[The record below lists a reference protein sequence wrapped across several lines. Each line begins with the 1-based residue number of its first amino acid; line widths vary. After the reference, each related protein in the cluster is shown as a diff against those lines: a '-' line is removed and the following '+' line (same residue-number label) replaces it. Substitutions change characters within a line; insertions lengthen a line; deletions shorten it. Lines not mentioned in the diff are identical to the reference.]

1 LIDPAELVGQRIAR
15 SESNYRT
22 EDSILYALALGFG
35 ADPTDRDQLQFVYE
49 QNIRTLPTMNLV
61 VGYPGFWLK
70 DPKYQVTW
78 QKVLHAEEKLIIH
91 RPLPPAGAVVG
102 ETFVDAIVD
111 RGADKGAFIYQ
122 RKEVRGESDGVLF
135 AEVLSNTLAR
145 GDGGF
150 GGNATPRAQPPAVPE
165 RKPDA
170 VCDLSTLPQQALLY
184 RLCGDMNP
192 LHADPEIAR
201 GAGFERPILHGRAT
215 MGIAQHAVLKTAC
228 DYEPGRLKSLSVRF
242 SAPFLPGETLRT
254 ELWND
259 GSDVYFRSRSL
270 ERDIV
275 VLNNGH
281 AELNT

>member
-1 LIDPAELVGQRIAR
+1 MIDPAEIVGQRIAR
-15 SESNYRT
+15 CESNYRT

-35 ADPTDRDQLQFVYE
+35 ADPTDSEQLQFVYE

-70 DPKYQVTW
+70 EPKYQVEW

-91 RPLPPAGAVVG
+91 QPLPPAGAVVG
-102 ETFVDAIVD
+102 ETFVDEIVD

-122 RKEVRGESDGVLF
+122 RKEVRGEADGVLF

-150 GGNATPRAQPPAVPE
+150 GGTAKPRAQPPAVPE

-170 VCDLSTLPQQALLY
+170 VCDLATLPQQALLY

-192 LHADPEIAR
+192 LHADPAIAR
-201 GAGFERPILHGRAT
+201 GAGFDRPILHGRAT
-215 MGIAQHAVLKTAC
+215 MGVAQHAVLKTAC
-228 DYEPGRLKSLSVRF
+228 DYDPARLKSLSVRF

-254 ELWND
+254 ELWSD

-270 ERDIV
+270 ERDVV

-281 AELNT
+281 AELNS

>member
-1 LIDPAELVGQRIAR
+1 MIDPAEIVGQRIAR
-15 SESNYRT
+15 CESNYRT

-35 ADPTDRDQLQFVYE
+35 ADPTDSDQLQFVYE

-70 DPKYQVTW
+70 EPKYQVEW

-91 RPLPPAGAVVG
+91 QPLPPAGAVVG
-102 ETFVDAIVD
+102 ETFVDEIVD
-111 RGADKGAFIYQ
+111 RGADRGAFIYQ
-122 RKEVRGESDGVLF
+122 RKEVRGEADGVLF

-150 GGNATPRAQPPAVPE
+150 GGTAKPRAQPPAVPE

-170 VCDLSTLPQQALLY
+170 VCDLATLPQQALLY

-192 LHADPEIAR
+192 LHADPAIAR
-201 GAGFERPILHGRAT
+201 GAGFDRPILHGRAT
-215 MGIAQHAVLKTAC
+215 MGVAQHAVLKTAC
-228 DYEPGRLKSLSVRF
+228 DYDPARLKSLSVRF

-254 ELWND
+254 ELWSD

-270 ERDIV
+270 ERDVV

-281 AELNT
+281 AELNS

>member
-1 LIDPAELVGQRIAR
+1 MIDPAEIVGQRIAR
-15 SESNYRT
+15 CESNYRT

-35 ADPTDRDQLQFVYE
+35 ADPTDSDQLQFVYE

-70 DPKYQVTW
+70 EPKYQVEW

-91 RPLPPAGAVVG
+91 QPLPPAGAVVG
-102 ETFVDAIVD
+102 ETFVDEIVD

-122 RKEVRGESDGVLF
+122 RKEVRGEADGVLF

-150 GGNATPRAQPPAVPE
+150 GGTAKPRAQPPAVPD

-170 VCDLSTLPQQALLY
+170 VCDLATLPQQALLY

-192 LHADPEIAR
+192 LHADPAIAR

-215 MGIAQHAVLKTAC
+215 MGVAQHAVLKTAC
-228 DYEPGRLKSLSVRF
+228 EYDPARLKSLSVRF

-254 ELWND
+254 ELWSD

-270 ERDIV
+270 ERDVV

-281 AELNT
+281 AELNS

>member
-1 LIDPAELVGQRIAR
+1 MIDPAEIVGQRIAR
-15 SESNYRT
+15 CESNYRT

-35 ADPTDRDQLQFVYE
+35 ADPTDSEQLQFVYE

-70 DPKYQVTW
+70 EPKYQVEW

-91 RPLPPAGAVVG
+91 QPLPPAGAVVG
-102 ETFVDAIVD
+102 ETFVDEIVD

-122 RKEVRGESDGVLF
+122 RKEVRGEADGVLF

-150 GGNATPRAQPPAVPE
+150 GGTAKPRAQPPAVPE

-170 VCDLSTLPQQALLY
+170 VCDLATLPQQALLY

-192 LHADPEIAR
+192 LHADPAIAS
-201 GAGFERPILHGRAT
+201 GAGFDRPILHGRAT
-215 MGIAQHAVLKTAC
+215 MGVAQHAVLKTAC
-228 DYEPGRLKSLSVRF
+228 GYDPARLKSLSVRF

-254 ELWND
+254 ELWSD

-270 ERDIV
+270 ERDVV

-281 AELNT
+281 AELNS

>member
-1 LIDPAELVGQRIAR
+1 MIDPAEIVGQRIAR
-15 SESNYRT
+15 CESNYRT

-35 ADPTDRDQLQFVYE
+35 ADPTDSEQLQFVYE

-70 DPKYQVTW
+70 EPKYQVEW

-91 RPLPPAGAVVG
+91 QPLPPAGAVVG
-102 ETFVDAIVD
+102 ETFVDEIVD

-122 RKEVRGESDGVLF
+122 RKEVRGEADGVLF

-150 GGNATPRAQPPAVPE
+150 GGTAKPRAQPPAVPE

-170 VCDLSTLPQQALLY
+170 VCDLATLPQQALLY

-192 LHADPEIAR
+192 LHADPAIAR
-201 GAGFERPILHGRAT
+201 GAGFDRPILHGRAT
-215 MGIAQHAVLKTAC
+215 MGVAQHAVLKTAC
-228 DYEPGRLKSLSVRF
+228 GYDPARLKSLSVRF

-254 ELWND
+254 ELWSD

-270 ERDIV
+270 ERDVV

-281 AELNT
+281 AELNS

>member
-1 LIDPAELVGQRIAR
+1 MIDPAELVGQRIAR
-15 SESNYRT
+15 SESTYRT

-70 DPKYQVTW
+70 DPKYQVEW

-91 RPLPPAGAVVG
+91 QPLPPAGAIVG
-102 ETFVDAIVD
+102 ETFIDEIVD

-150 GGNATPRAQPPAVPE
+150 GGKAKPRAQPPAVPE

-170 VCDLSTLPQQALLY
+170 VCDLPTLPQQALLY

-192 LHADPEIAR
+192 LHADPDIAR

-228 DYEPGRLKSLSVRF
+228 NYDPARLKTLSVRF

-259 GSDVYFRSRSL
+259 GNDVYFRSRSL

-281 AELNT
+281 AELNS

>member
-1 LIDPAELVGQRIAR
+1 LIDPAEIVGQRIAR
-15 SESNYRT
+15 CESNYRT

-35 ADPTDRDQLQFVYE
+35 ADPTDSEQLQFVYE

-70 DPKYQVTW
+70 EPKYQVEW

-91 RPLPPAGAVVG
+91 QPLPPAGAVVG
-102 ETFVDAIVD
+102 ETFVDEIVD

-122 RKEVRGESDGVLF
+122 RKEVRGEADGVLF

-150 GGNATPRAQPPAVPE
+150 GGTAKPRAQPPAVPE

-170 VCDLSTLPQQALLY
+170 VCDLATLPQQALLY

-192 LHADPEIAR
+192 LHADPAIAS
-201 GAGFERPILHGRAT
+201 GAGFDRPILHGRAT
-215 MGIAQHAVLKTAC
+215 MGVAQHAVLKTAC
-228 DYEPGRLKSLSVRF
+228 GYDPARLKSLSVRF

-254 ELWND
+254 ELWSD

-270 ERDIV
+270 ERDVV

-281 AELNT
+281 AELNS

>member
-1 LIDPAELVGQRIAR
+1 LIDPAEIVGQRIAR
-15 SESNYRT
+15 CESNYRT

-35 ADPTDRDQLQFVYE
+35 ADPTDSDQLQFVYE

-70 DPKYQVTW
+70 EPKYQVEW

-91 RPLPPAGAVVG
+91 QPLPPAGAVVG
-102 ETFVDAIVD
+102 ETFVDEIVD
-111 RGADKGAFIYQ
+111 RGADRGAFIYQ
-122 RKEVRGESDGVLF
+122 RKEVRGETDGVLF

-150 GGNATPRAQPPAVPE
+150 GGTAKPRAQPPAVPE

-170 VCDLSTLPQQALLY
+170 VCDLATLPQQALLY

-192 LHADPEIAR
+192 LHADPAIAR
-201 GAGFERPILHGRAT
+201 GAGFDRPILHGRAT
-215 MGIAQHAVLKTAC
+215 MGVAQHAVLKTAC
-228 DYEPGRLKSLSVRF
+228 DYDPARLKSLSVRF

-254 ELWND
+254 ELWSD

-270 ERDIV
+270 ERDVV

-281 AELNT
+281 AELNS

>member
-1 LIDPAELVGQRIAR
+1 MIDPAELVGRRIAR
-15 SESNYRT
+15 CESNYRT

-35 ADPTDRDQLQFVYE
+35 ADPTSRDELQFVYE
-49 QNIRTLPTMNLV
+49 QDIRTLPTMNLV

-70 DPKYQVTW
+70 EPQYQVAW

-91 RPLPPAGAVVG
+91 RPLPPAGAVIG
-102 ETFVDAIVD
+102 ETFVDEIVD

-122 RKEVRGESDGVLF
+122 RKEVRGETDGVLF

-150 GGNATPRAQPPAVPE
+150 GGTAKPRAQPPAVPE

-170 VCDLSTLPQQALLY
+170 VCDLPTLPQQALLY

-192 LHADPEIAR
+192 LHADPDIAR
-201 GAGFERPILHGRAT
+201 GAGFDRPILHGRAT
-215 MGIAQHAVLKTAC
+215 MGIAQRAVLQTAC
-228 DYEPGRLKSLSVRF
+228 DYDPTRLKSLSVRF

-259 GSDVYFRSRSL
+259 GGDVYFRSRSL

-281 AELNT
+281 AEVNT

>member
-1 LIDPAELVGQRIAR
+1 MIDPAEIVGQRIAR
-15 SESNYRT
+15 CESNYRT

-35 ADPTDRDQLQFVYE
+35 ADPTDSDQLQFVYE

-70 DPKYQVTW
+70 EPKYQVEW

-91 RPLPPAGAVVG
+91 QPLPPAGAVVG
-102 ETFVDAIVD
+102 ETFVDEIVD
-111 RGADKGAFIYQ
+111 RGADRGAFIYQ
-122 RKEVRGESDGVLF
+122 RKEVRGETDGVLF

-150 GGNATPRAQPPAVPE
+150 GGTAKPRAQPPAVPE

-170 VCDLSTLPQQALLY
+170 VCDLATLPQQALLY

-192 LHADPEIAR
+192 LHADPAIAR
-201 GAGFERPILHGRAT
+201 GAGFDRPILHGRAT
-215 MGIAQHAVLKTAC
+215 MGVAQHAVLKTAC
-228 DYEPGRLKSLSVRF
+228 DYDPARLKSLSVRF

-254 ELWND
+254 ELWSD

-270 ERDIV
+270 ERDVV

-281 AELNT
+281 AELNS